1 MIKRQTLDFVKWDKD
16 SSQKSLVLLFERQRK
31 TIDDRTEDLQQLC
44 NSIVALRLIDEMVE
58 DIAYRSANECAEI
71 EEFAIYTMKCGLEEI
86 ALPWV
91 LGVKKLKKIERE
103 WVINVP
109 FCEVRVEVRAFN
121 KSKEKLVD
129 NLKVRPGEFED
140 RFIFLW
146 IESIPSGVDWR
157 GYRAKEVDSKLRKLS
172 YGGADKWS
180 RDLPCS
186 QPRGIYSR

>member
-1 MIKRQTLDFVKWDKD
+1 MIERQALDFVKWDKD
-16 SSQKSLVLLFERQRK
+16 SSQKSLVFFFERERK
-31 TIDDRTEDLQQLC
+31 TIDDRTEDLQELC

-71 EEFAIYTMKCGLEEI
+71 EEFAIYTMKCGLEKI

-91 LGVKKLKKIERE
+91 LGVKELQKVEHE
-103 WVINVP
+103 WVIDVP
-109 FCEVRVEVRAFN
+109 FCEIRVEVGAFN

-129 NLKVRPGEFED
+129 DLKMGPGEFED
-140 RFIFLW
+140 RLVFLW
-146 IESIPSGVDWR
+146 IECVASGVDGR

-172 YGGADKWS
+172 YGGGDKWS

-186 QPRGIYSR
+186 QPRGICSR